1 VVRINLNPGTTARD
15 SAVPLATASGRL
27 LAWMSAAYVCA
38 RAGVDPDLWGHVK
51 FGLDTL
57 QRGHVTVFDS
67 YSFTQDAPWIDHEW
81 LGEVVQAL
89 SYRAAGVTGLVLLK
103 VGVLAAAFGLMG
115 SAVRR
120 AGEPSRWWLLAA
132 GAAGMGP
139 IAFSVRPQLWTIL
152 GVVIVCRALPDRRW
166 LLWLPLVFM
175 LWANLHG
182 GWILGIAVGALSLV
196 GRVIDTRSLK
206 TVLRPAAFISVALAA
221 TLINPYG
228 WRLWLLLVSTMGT
241 ARNIQEW
248 RPIWEQ
254 KDASFAVLWAVI
266 AAGVVATTAIRR
278 RKQITW
284 AAALPVGWLAVNSL
298 FVTRLAPFFGEV
310 AVLNLATAW
319 QAPAEAS
326 TVVRRQRAWGFVM
339 IDVLAVAL
347 VLLPNLISES
357 RCLSIRQSWAP
368 DLTAATAFESP
379 LVRGRL
385 VLPID
390 WGEYAIWHWGPRLR
404 VSIDGRLG
412 ATRRS
417 ETVYSEETIRIQS
430 AIRNGQPEGLP
441 YLDRV
446 RPEYVWL
453 KLPAGA
459 PTQVW
464 LRANGYQIDV
474 DTGQSFI
481 GRRADLPP
489 VAVGPPVSRCFP

>member
-1 VVRINLNPGTTARD
+1 VVRTVLNPATTARG
-15 SAVPLATASGRL
+15 SAIPLATVAGRL
-27 LAWMSAAYVCA
+27 LAWTSAAYVCA
-38 RAGVDPDLWGHVK
+38 RTNVDPDLWGHLK
-51 FGLDTL
+51 FGFDTL
-57 QRGHVTVFDS
+57 QRGHVTIFDS
-67 YSFTQDAPWIDHEW
+67 YSFTQDAPWIDHSW

-89 SYRAAGVTGLVLLK
+89 SYRVAGVTGLVLLK
-103 VGVLAAAFGLMG
+103 VGVLAAVFGVIG

-120 AGEPSRWWLLAA
+120 AEEPPRWWLLAA
-132 GAAGMGP
+132 GAAALGP

-152 GVVIVCRALPDRRW
+152 GVAIVCRALQDRRW
-166 LLWLPLVFM
+166 LVWLPLLFL

-182 GWILGIAVGALSLV
+182 GWILGIALAALSLA

-206 TVLRPAAFISVALAA
+206 TVLRPAAFMSVALAA

-228 WRLWLLLVSTMGT
+228 WRLWLLLLSTGGA

-254 KDASFAVLWAVI
+254 EDASYAVLWALI
-266 AAGVVATTAIRR
+266 AVGVVATTAIRR
-278 RKQITW
+278 RTQITW
-284 AAALPVGWLAVNSL
+284 AAALPVAWLAVNSL
-298 FVTRLAPFFGEV
+298 LVTRLAPFFGEV

-319 QAPAEAS
+319 QPPAQSS

-347 VLLPNLISES
+347 VVLPNLISES
-357 RCLSIRQSWAP
+357 RCLSIRGSWAP
-368 DLTAATAFESP
+368 DLTAAAAFEST

-430 AIRNGQPEGLP
+430 AIGNGQSEGLQ

-459 PTQVW
+459 PTQAW

-489 VAVGPPVSRCFP
+489 LAVGPPMSRCFP